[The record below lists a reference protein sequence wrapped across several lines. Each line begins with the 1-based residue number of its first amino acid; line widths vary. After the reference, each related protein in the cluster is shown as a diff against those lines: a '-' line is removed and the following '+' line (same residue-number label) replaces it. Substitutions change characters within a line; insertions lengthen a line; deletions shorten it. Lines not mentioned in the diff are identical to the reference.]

1 MTFSLPRGSLP
12 TAVVSGS
19 PMSQTAPQPQEEVL
33 KNAIAELVGKVFEVE
48 GRVMVDSAIMDVV
61 GRIVRTATNDL
72 CEVVWV
78 DLFTK
83 ELDVYAVCGGEEFLI
98 ELEAVERVT
107 VEVRGL
113 RKVVRGVRVPDRE
126 VFDVE

>member
-1 MTFSLPRGSLP
+1 LDT
-12 TAVVSGS
+12 
-19 PMSQTAPQPQEEVL
+19 
-33 KNAIAELVGKVFEVE
+33 
-48 GRVMVDSAIMDVV
+48 V
-61 GRIVRTATNDL
+61 GRIVKTTTGSL

-78 DLFTK
+78 DLFTN
-83 ELDVYAVCGGEEFLI
+83 ELDVYAVCSDEEFLI

-113 RKVVRGVRVPDRE
+113 RKVERKEHVPDLRE

>member
-1 MTFSLPRGSLP
+1 LDT
-12 TAVVSGS
+12 
-19 PMSQTAPQPQEEVL
+19 PQSEEVL

-48 GRVMVDSAIMDVV
+48 GRVMVDSVLMDTV
-61 GRIVRTATNDL
+61 GRIVKTATGGL

-78 DLFTK
+78 DLFTN
-83 ELDVYAVCGGEEFLI
+83 ELDVYAVCDGEELAI

-113 RKVVRGVRVPDRE
+113 RKVERREHVPDLWE

>member
-1 MTFSLPRGSLP
+1 MPQV
-12 TAVVSGS
+12 A
-19 PMSQTAPQPQEEVL
+19 QPQEEVL
-33 KNAIAELVGKVFEVE
+33 KNVIAELVGKVFEVE
-48 GRVMVDSAIMDVV
+48 GRVMVDSVLMDAVD
-61 GRIVRTATNDL
+61 RIVKTATGGL

-83 ELDVYAVCGGEEFLI
+83 ELDVYAVCGGEEFAI

-113 RKVVRGVRVPDRE
+113 RKVVRGKRAPDLRE

>member
-1 MTFSLPRGSLP
+1 MSR
-12 TAVVSGS
+12 
-19 PMSQTAPQPQEEVL
+19 SQTETPQSEEFL
-33 KNAIAELVGKVFEVE
+33 KNVITELVGKVFEVE
-48 GRVMVDSAIMDVV
+48 GRVMVDSVLMDAV
-61 GRIVRTATNDL
+61 GRIVRTATDGF
-72 CEVVWV
+72 CEAVWV

-83 ELDVYAVCGGEEFLI
+83 ELDVYAVCGGEEFAI

-113 RKVVRGVRVPDRE
+113 RKVERREHVPDLRE